1 MWGVCPQRFPSS
13 PHSAAAARASL
24 AGCKAALCPLVL
36 LWRLMLGLPRGSLFG
51 SSSSAYFDKRLCP
64 LLTIPPYLLDKP
76 QSCQTVSPLCGAYFC
91 LGSRLV
97 QRKVKGALKKQEE
110 GALRFQGTYCV
121 CVLLG

>member
-1 MWGVCPQRFPSS
+1 
-13 PHSAAAARASL
+13 
-24 AGCKAALCPLVL
+24 
-36 LWRLMLGLPRGSLFG
+36 MLGLPRGSLFG

-121 CVLLG
+121 CLLLG